1 MVLSLVEYDA
11 VVIGAGILGLATA
24 YHMRRENPDHR
35 ILVLERLSGPGQAS
49 TAKSAGM
56 FRVFFYSRTNLKL
69 AHTSV
74 AFYKHLEEEGVKL
87 GIRWVGYLWLFD
99 EEAYSRV
106 RPVLDAL
113 SARGLSYTVYEARD
127 LEAMM
132 GLRAKVSEDEEAS
145 MMGLPDV
152 ECGVFVPEAG
162 SIDVDA
168 LVRFYEA
175 SFLRLGGEIRYN
187 TEVKGLLLEPR
198 KPLGLP
204 GEPFLWQEAH
214 VAGVETDKGAIRA
227 RKVVVAAG
235 AWSHKLLGQI
245 GLECFSR
252 PKKRQMFSIRVA
264 GRPELERLL
273 WSKGFNK
280 EGCMPFTILPR
291 PRVYIRPAIEEGALW
306 LSYAD
311 ELGRPFE
318 EEPELEPRPEPEFYE
333 YGLYQ
338 VAVKYF
344 PQLEGCRPHAS
355 WAGYYAENPI
365 DHQPVIFEEAD
376 VIFVG
381 GASGSGIM
389 KADAIGRIAAAL
401 YSGQEEAELFG
412 GETFR
417 VSDLGIKERRV
428 EPELLV
434 I

>member
-1 MVLSLVEYDA
+1 LVEYDA
-11 VVIGAGILGLATA
+11 VVVGAGILGLATA
-24 YHMRRENPDHR
+24 YHMKRENPDHR
-35 ILVLERLSGPGQAS
+35 ILVLDRLSGPGQGN

-74 AFYKHLEEEGVKL
+74 AFYRHLQEEEGVNL
-87 GIRWVGYLWLFD
+87 NIRWVGYLWLFD
-99 EEAYSRV
+99 ADSYARIK
-106 RPVLDAL
+106 PVLEAL
-113 SARGLSYTVYEARD
+113 RARGLDYKIYGAED
-127 LEAMM
+127 LESMM
-132 GLRAKVSEDEEAS
+132 GLRAKVSEDEEARL
-145 MMGLPDV
+145 MGLPDV

-175 SFLRLGGEIRYN
+175 AFLRLGGEVRYN
-187 TEVKGLLLEPR
+187 TEVRRLLLEPKR
-198 KPLGLP
+198 PLGVP
-204 GEPFLWQEAH
+204 GEPFIWQDAR
-214 VAGVETDKGAIRA
+214 VAGVETDKGTIRA

-235 AWSHKLLGQI
+235 AWAHKLLGPI
-245 GLECFSR
+245 GIECFSR
-252 PKKRQMFSIRVA
+252 PKKRQMFSVKVS

-273 WSKGFNK
+273 WAKGFNK

-291 PRVYIRPAIEEGALW
+291 PRVYIKPALEEGALW

-318 EEPELEPRPEPEFYE
+318 EEPELEPKPEPEFYE

-365 DHQPVIFEEAD
+365 DHQPVVFEEAD
-376 VIFVG
+376 VIVVG

-401 YSGQEEAELFG
+401 YSGREYATLFG
-412 GETFR
+412 GEEFK
-417 VSDLGIKERRV
+417 VSDLGIKARKV
-428 EPELLV
+428 EPEKLV